1 MESVNVP
8 SCVDEP
14 EPKTVETSFT
24 HHVEQDSISGEGRR
38 VCVNSSGRHLRVRIN
53 DKIGIRAV
61 RFQYKMDKRRKDRR
75 DQIPEEVDT
84 LFLYT
89 VVPRIEDGTFCHP
102 LCLANALHT
111 MKKLIALVT
120 TIYPGS
126 SS

>member
-14 EPKTVETSFT
+14 KPKTVENSFAY
-24 HHVEQDSISGEGRR
+24 HVEQDSISGEGRR
-38 VCVNSSGRHLRVRIN
+38 VCVNSSGRHLKVRVN
-53 DKIGIRAV
+53 DKIRIRAV
-61 RFQYKMDKRRKDRR
+61 RFQDKMDKRRKDRR
-75 DQIPEEVDT
+75 VQIPEEMDT

-102 LCLANALHT
+102 LCLANALSS
-111 MKKLIALVT
+111 MKKLIALVSA
-120 TIYPGS
+120 ICPES